1 MLKNKRKTR
10 NGIQISH
17 IKFET
22 YLWDRVQAGTK
33 LNNNKLMLGTL
44 QIQILNSRVLGK
56 LTWCQ
61 YRGRGEGA
69 PIAPPSNLLTW
80 PVMMDL
86 KLIVQTSWPVFAVRE
101 EILHHPVVFVRDR
114 IIQRFPKHNQSI
126 IEFKMAAKYMVRF
139 KKCEKSVIHT
149 WWGDILD
156 V

>member
-86 KLIVQTSWPVFAVRE
+86 KLIVQTS
-101 EILHHPVVFVRDR
+101 
-114 IIQRFPKHNQSI
+114 
-126 IEFKMAAKYMVRF
+126 
-139 KKCEKSVIHT
+139 
-149 WWGDILD
+149 
-156 V
+156 